1 MDALNLIVTE
11 NVTIFILASLLLNL
25 ILIFLLVGNYAAT
38 ASLKDKYK
46 KLTKGMSGKNIES
59 ILLEHMERI
68 DNVSKEFENY
78 NSKLNILDNK
88 LSFGIQKVGF
98 IRYNAFSDVGSDL
111 SYSIA
116 LLDQNDNGFILTG
129 IHGRAESYTY
139 AKSVKNGVSN
149 YHISTEEEQALERA
163 KNNYLDGVQVKSG
176 RVNK

>member
-1 MDALNLIVTE
+1 VTTVLSTIKE
-11 NVTIFILASLLLNL
+11 NAAIFILASFILN
-25 ILIFLLVGNYAAT
+25 IIMIFLLVGNYAAT
-38 ASLKDKYK
+38 ASLKDRYK

-59 ILLEHMERI
+59 ILFEHMERME
-68 DNVSKEFENY
+68 DATRDFENL
-78 NSKLNILDNK
+78 NSKINILDNK
-88 LSFGIQKVGF
+88 MSFGIQKLGF

-129 IHGRAESYTY
+129 IHGRAESYSY

-163 KNNYLDGVQVKSG
+163 KSNYLDGEKVLSAK
-176 RVNK
+176 VNK